1 MRANLSYYLEK
12 SDHFDE
18 VSIAELEHQILT
30 YPFNQTLKILLA
42 KKLGSAVNQSIEHAA
57 VATGDRSFLNT
68 IMYRDMNYFST
79 GNDSKPG
86 SVDIHANPATPYESE
101 EYVDTLNEL
110 PIESTEIIISETSE
124 PETALDVFHNTDISF
139 LNKLT
144 PETQEGSMLNEQ
156 ENIESEIDP
165 NIENISGNNQN
176 SVIENAES
184 TANETAGL
192 NPSIGKNKGKSKLKK
207 KKKKKNKFSLD
218 DFSGTSD
225 YVQWLFKL
233 SGKHSQLKSG
243 KKEKKKTD
251 ESVKKS
257 ITKSDTIISEP
268 LADILAAQGH
278 IADAVKMYQQLI
290 LKFPEKSSYFAP
302 KIDKLLNKPE

>member
-1 MRANLSYYLEK
+1 MRADLSYYLEK
-12 SDHFDE
+12 NDHLDE
-18 VSIAELEHQILT
+18 VSITELEQQILT

-42 KKLGSAVNQSIEHAA
+42 KKLGSSVNQSIEHAA
-57 VATGDRSFLNT
+57 VATGDRYFLNSV
-68 IMYRDMNYFST
+68 MYREMNYFLT
-79 GNDSKPG
+79 GNDANIG
-86 SVDIHANPATPYESE
+86 SVDIHANPATISESE
-101 EYVDTLNEL
+101 ENDDALDEL
-110 PIESTEIIISETSE
+110 PIESTEILISETSE

-139 LNKLT
+139 LKKLT

-156 ENIESEIDP
+156 ENIELEIDP
-165 NIENISGNNQN
+165 KIEINDGNNQI
-176 SVIENAES
+176 SMIENAES

-257 ITKSDTIISEP
+257 ITKSDAIISEP

-278 IADAVKMYQQLI
+278 VADAVKMYQQLI